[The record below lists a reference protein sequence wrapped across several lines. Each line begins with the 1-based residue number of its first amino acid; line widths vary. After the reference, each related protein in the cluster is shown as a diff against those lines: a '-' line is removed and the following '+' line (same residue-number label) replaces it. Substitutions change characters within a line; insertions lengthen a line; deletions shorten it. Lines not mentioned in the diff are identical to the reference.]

1 MLNAGIVRPGA
12 VGDLASHDWDA
23 MVATNLTAPYRLLHA
38 ALPHLLADGG
48 GAIVGV
54 ASISAVRASGGIA
67 GYNATKAGLTMLLQ
81 SVAVDYGPR
90 GVRANVVCPGWTRTE
105 MADEEMAAIAA
116 ERGITPEDA
125 YAMATQ
131 LVPQR
136 RAASADEVAAAIAW
150 LLSPEASYVTGA
162 TLTVDGGTALVD
174 AGNVAFGP

>member
-1 MLNAGIVRPGA
+1 
-12 VGDLASHDWDA
+12 
-23 MVATNLTAPYRLLHA
+23 
-38 ALPHLLADGG
+38 
-48 GAIVGV
+48 
-54 ASISAVRASGGIA
+54 
-67 GYNATKAGLTMLLQ
+67 
-81 SVAVDYGPR
+81 
-90 GVRANVVCPGWTRTE
+90 

>member
-1 MLNAGIVRPGA
+1 M
-12 VGDLASHDWDA
+12 
-23 MVATNLTAPYRLLHA
+23 AT
-38 ALPHLLADGG
+38 
-48 GAIVGV
+48 
-54 ASISAVRASGGIA
+54 
-67 GYNATKAGLTMLLQ
+67 
-81 SVAVDYGPR
+81 
-90 GVRANVVCPGWTRTE
+90 
-105 MADEEMAAIAA
+105 IAA

-131 LVPQR
+131 LVPHR